1 MAQAKADFSDRVAR
15 FSALDLLPAQRRATL
30 PQAVADLIWSRRL
43 LPVLTR
49 DDAEPNPFGTEVP
62 IRGAGDLTITY
73 AECPPGTG
81 PGLHAHR
88 ATFETFTVLQG
99 RFCFIIADG
108 DDASAGIEVVLD
120 RFDALSV
127 PPGFYRGFRNVSEET
142 GLLQV
147 IITGGIHDRN
157 DIFFPV
163 SIAREIDAAGQG
175 CLQQFRDMGL
185 QFEQIDNR
193 GGQ

>member
-1 MAQAKADFSDRVAR
+1 MIHSKTDFSDRVAR
-15 FSALDLLPAQRRATL
+15 FSKLDVLQPQRRATV
-30 PQAVADLIWSRRL
+30 PQTAADLIWSRRL

-49 DDAEPNPFGTEVP
+49 EDAEPGPFGTEAP

-73 AECPPGTG
+73 AECPPDTG

-99 RFCFIIADG
+99 RFCFVVADA
-108 DDASAGIEVVLD
+108 DDEDRGIEIILD

-127 PPGFYRGFRNVSEET
+127 PPGFYRGFRNISGDL

-147 IITGGIHDRN
+147 IITGGVHDRN
-157 DIFFPV
+157 DILFPA
-163 SIAREIDAAGQG
+163 SIAREIEEAGEG

-185 QFEQIDNR
+185 QFEK
-193 GGQ
+193 